1 MSQEE
6 QTIKLDQRDVLDAA
20 MTAGHIL
27 LENGA
32 EIFRVEETID
42 RICHHFGVQSENA
55 FVLSNGIFLTSGDE
69 HEKRFAR
76 VEHIPVRG
84 AQLHRV
90 AAVNQLSREIEEGKY
105 TLPEIREKLEQ
116 IRNAPGASKRAL
128 VLMSGLGSGCFCL
141 MFGGM
146 WQDCVAAFV
155 IGCLLYLYLLWLNG
169 RCSKIVE
176 NIGGGIIYPYA
187 VWNGYEPYDQRFHH
201 ASRAGTRIYER
212 NPGHC
217 GRRLHFRDRPHDRRG
232 ACFFVCGGR
241 RRLCAE
247 HLSSSDGRCHAMT
260 DLLQI
265 LAAGI
270 GTVAFGALFGVP
282 SKYYPYCGLIGAS
295 GWAVYVFL
303 WMRTGFWSE
312 AVVVFLATV
321 LVILMSRFF
330 AVRERCPVTIFL
342 ICGILPLV
350 PGAGIYWTCYYLVTG
365 QLGEASTR
373 GFSALKAAVAIV
385 LGIVFVFEIPQR
397 FFKGKAVRKN
407 DKL

>member
-1 MSQEE
+1 
-6 QTIKLDQRDVLDAA
+6 
-20 MTAGHIL
+20 
-27 LENGA
+27 
-32 EIFRVEETID
+32 
-42 RICHHFGVQSENA
+42 
-55 FVLSNGIFLTSGDE
+55 
-69 HEKRFAR
+69 
-76 VEHIPVRG
+76 
-84 AQLHRV
+84 
-90 AAVNQLSREIEEGKY
+90 
-105 TLPEIREKLEQ
+105 
-116 IRNAPGASKRAL
+116 
-128 VLMSGLGSGCFCL
+128 
-141 MFGGM
+141 
-146 WQDCVAAFV
+146 
-155 IGCLLYLYLLWLNG
+155 
-169 RCSKIVE
+169 
-176 NIGGGIIYPYA
+176 
-187 VWNGYEPYDQRFHH
+187 
-201 ASRAGTRIYER
+201 
-212 NPGHC
+212 
-217 GRRLHFRDRPHDRRG
+217 
-232 ACFFVCGGR
+232 
-241 RRLCAE
+241 
-247 HLSSSDGRCHAMT
+247 MT

-342 ICGILPLV
+342 ICGI
-350 PGAGIYWTCYYLVTG
+350 YWTCYYLVTG
-365 QLGEASTR
+365 QLDEASTR

>member
-1 MSQEE
+1 
-6 QTIKLDQRDVLDAA
+6 
-20 MTAGHIL
+20 
-27 LENGA
+27 
-32 EIFRVEETID
+32 
-42 RICHHFGVQSENA
+42 
-55 FVLSNGIFLTSGDE
+55 
-69 HEKRFAR
+69 
-76 VEHIPVRG
+76 
-84 AQLHRV
+84 
-90 AAVNQLSREIEEGKY
+90 
-105 TLPEIREKLEQ
+105 
-116 IRNAPGASKRAL
+116 
-128 VLMSGLGSGCFCL
+128 
-141 MFGGM
+141 
-146 WQDCVAAFV
+146 
-155 IGCLLYLYLLWLNG
+155 
-169 RCSKIVE
+169 
-176 NIGGGIIYPYA
+176 
-187 VWNGYEPYDQRFHH
+187 
-201 ASRAGTRIYER
+201 
-212 NPGHC
+212 
-217 GRRLHFRDRPHDRRG
+217 
-232 ACFFVCGGR
+232 
-241 RRLCAE
+241 
-247 HLSSSDGRCHAMT
+247 MT

-282 SKYYPYCGLIGAS
+282 PKYYPYCGLIGAS

-365 QLGEASTR
+365 QLDEASTR

>member
-1 MSQEE
+1 
-6 QTIKLDQRDVLDAA
+6 
-20 MTAGHIL
+20 
-27 LENGA
+27 
-32 EIFRVEETID
+32 
-42 RICHHFGVQSENA
+42 
-55 FVLSNGIFLTSGDE
+55 
-69 HEKRFAR
+69 
-76 VEHIPVRG
+76 
-84 AQLHRV
+84 
-90 AAVNQLSREIEEGKY
+90 
-105 TLPEIREKLEQ
+105 
-116 IRNAPGASKRAL
+116 
-128 VLMSGLGSGCFCL
+128 
-141 MFGGM
+141 
-146 WQDCVAAFV
+146 
-155 IGCLLYLYLLWLNG
+155 
-169 RCSKIVE
+169 
-176 NIGGGIIYPYA
+176 
-187 VWNGYEPYDQRFHH
+187 
-201 ASRAGTRIYER
+201 
-212 NPGHC
+212 
-217 GRRLHFRDRPHDRRG
+217 
-232 ACFFVCGGR
+232 
-241 RRLCAE
+241 
-247 HLSSSDGRCHAMT
+247 MT

-282 SKYYPYCGLIGAS
+282 SKYYSYCGLIGAS

-350 PGAGIYWTCYYLVTG
+350 PGTGIYWTCYYLVTG
-365 QLGEASTR
+365 QLDEASTR

>member
-1 MSQEE
+1 
-6 QTIKLDQRDVLDAA
+6 
-20 MTAGHIL
+20 
-27 LENGA
+27 
-32 EIFRVEETID
+32 
-42 RICHHFGVQSENA
+42 
-55 FVLSNGIFLTSGDE
+55 
-69 HEKRFAR
+69 
-76 VEHIPVRG
+76 
-84 AQLHRV
+84 
-90 AAVNQLSREIEEGKY
+90 
-105 TLPEIREKLEQ
+105 
-116 IRNAPGASKRAL
+116 
-128 VLMSGLGSGCFCL
+128 
-141 MFGGM
+141 
-146 WQDCVAAFV
+146 
-155 IGCLLYLYLLWLNG
+155 
-169 RCSKIVE
+169 
-176 NIGGGIIYPYA
+176 
-187 VWNGYEPYDQRFHH
+187 
-201 ASRAGTRIYER
+201 
-212 NPGHC
+212 
-217 GRRLHFRDRPHDRRG
+217 
-232 ACFFVCGGR
+232 
-241 RRLCAE
+241 
-247 HLSSSDGRCHAMT
+247 MT

-282 SKYYPYCGLIGAS
+282 SKYYLYCGLIGAS

-365 QLGEASTR
+365 QLDEASTR

>member
-1 MSQEE
+1 
-6 QTIKLDQRDVLDAA
+6 
-20 MTAGHIL
+20 
-27 LENGA
+27 
-32 EIFRVEETID
+32 
-42 RICHHFGVQSENA
+42 
-55 FVLSNGIFLTSGDE
+55 
-69 HEKRFAR
+69 
-76 VEHIPVRG
+76 
-84 AQLHRV
+84 
-90 AAVNQLSREIEEGKY
+90 
-105 TLPEIREKLEQ
+105 
-116 IRNAPGASKRAL
+116 
-128 VLMSGLGSGCFCL
+128 
-141 MFGGM
+141 
-146 WQDCVAAFV
+146 
-155 IGCLLYLYLLWLNG
+155 
-169 RCSKIVE
+169 
-176 NIGGGIIYPYA
+176 
-187 VWNGYEPYDQRFHH
+187 
-201 ASRAGTRIYER
+201 
-212 NPGHC
+212 
-217 GRRLHFRDRPHDRRG
+217 
-232 ACFFVCGGR
+232 
-241 RRLCAE
+241 
-247 HLSSSDGRCHAMT
+247 MT

-282 SKYYPYCGLIGAS
+282 FKYYPYCGLIGAS

-365 QLGEASTR
+365 QLDEASTR

>member
-1 MSQEE
+1 
-6 QTIKLDQRDVLDAA
+6 
-20 MTAGHIL
+20 
-27 LENGA
+27 
-32 EIFRVEETID
+32 
-42 RICHHFGVQSENA
+42 
-55 FVLSNGIFLTSGDE
+55 
-69 HEKRFAR
+69 
-76 VEHIPVRG
+76 
-84 AQLHRV
+84 
-90 AAVNQLSREIEEGKY
+90 
-105 TLPEIREKLEQ
+105 
-116 IRNAPGASKRAL
+116 
-128 VLMSGLGSGCFCL
+128 
-141 MFGGM
+141 
-146 WQDCVAAFV
+146 
-155 IGCLLYLYLLWLNG
+155 
-169 RCSKIVE
+169 
-176 NIGGGIIYPYA
+176 
-187 VWNGYEPYDQRFHH
+187 
-201 ASRAGTRIYER
+201 
-212 NPGHC
+212 
-217 GRRLHFRDRPHDRRG
+217 
-232 ACFFVCGGR
+232 
-241 RRLCAE
+241 
-247 HLSSSDGRCHAMT
+247 MT

-365 QLGEASTR
+365 QLDEASTR

-385 LGIVFVFEIPQR
+385 LGIVFVFAIPQR

>member
-1 MSQEE
+1 
-6 QTIKLDQRDVLDAA
+6 
-20 MTAGHIL
+20 
-27 LENGA
+27 
-32 EIFRVEETID
+32 
-42 RICHHFGVQSENA
+42 
-55 FVLSNGIFLTSGDE
+55 
-69 HEKRFAR
+69 
-76 VEHIPVRG
+76 
-84 AQLHRV
+84 
-90 AAVNQLSREIEEGKY
+90 
-105 TLPEIREKLEQ
+105 
-116 IRNAPGASKRAL
+116 
-128 VLMSGLGSGCFCL
+128 
-141 MFGGM
+141 
-146 WQDCVAAFV
+146 
-155 IGCLLYLYLLWLNG
+155 
-169 RCSKIVE
+169 
-176 NIGGGIIYPYA
+176 
-187 VWNGYEPYDQRFHH
+187 
-201 ASRAGTRIYER
+201 
-212 NPGHC
+212 
-217 GRRLHFRDRPHDRRG
+217 
-232 ACFFVCGGR
+232 
-241 RRLCAE
+241 
-247 HLSSSDGRCHAMT
+247 MT

-282 SKYYPYCGLIGAS
+282 SKYYRYCGLIGAS
-295 GWAVYVFL
+295 GWAVYVLL

-365 QLGEASTR
+365 QLDEASTR

>member
-1 MSQEE
+1 
-6 QTIKLDQRDVLDAA
+6 
-20 MTAGHIL
+20 
-27 LENGA
+27 
-32 EIFRVEETID
+32 
-42 RICHHFGVQSENA
+42 
-55 FVLSNGIFLTSGDE
+55 
-69 HEKRFAR
+69 
-76 VEHIPVRG
+76 
-84 AQLHRV
+84 
-90 AAVNQLSREIEEGKY
+90 
-105 TLPEIREKLEQ
+105 
-116 IRNAPGASKRAL
+116 
-128 VLMSGLGSGCFCL
+128 
-141 MFGGM
+141 
-146 WQDCVAAFV
+146 
-155 IGCLLYLYLLWLNG
+155 
-169 RCSKIVE
+169 
-176 NIGGGIIYPYA
+176 
-187 VWNGYEPYDQRFHH
+187 
-201 ASRAGTRIYER
+201 
-212 NPGHC
+212 
-217 GRRLHFRDRPHDRRG
+217 
-232 ACFFVCGGR
+232 
-241 RRLCAE
+241 
-247 HLSSSDGRCHAMT
+247 MT

-282 SKYYPYCGLIGAS
+282 SKYSPYCGLSGAS

-365 QLGEASTR
+365 QLDEASTR